1 MSMMGEL
8 KFLLGIKIHQ
18 STRGIFINQ
27 AKYAQEIL
35 KKHGMTSCDSIGT
48 PMATKPLDADLSGTP
63 VDQTKYLSMVGAAHM
78 YLNYTSGEIQFL
90 GGDKLVSRSSK
101 KQDCT
106 SMSLEEAEYV
116 SLSACCAQVLWMR
129 TQLTDY
135 GFYFDK
141 IPIYHFIKEH
151 VKKGIVEVFFVRTEY
166 QLVDL
171 FTKALPEERF
181 KYLVRRLDMRCLTPT
196 ELEVLEMDL
205 FAFICYFD
213 PTKVVVGERNV
224 ADRETKLLVS
234 TKGRTIPLTPP
245 ALAASGDSGDSI
257 DKLFDQGN
265 DVEQERST
273 EKGDDVLEETI
284 ATDVLKIRLRED
296 FHAATSDI
304 GGKSLGVLRGLV
316 LEDSSVS
323 ELNLQARPLVAR
335 SSVLDAP
342 VVTVVAT
349 TTIDV
354 DVSAILP
361 PQVRVVSGRS
371 ASVGKAKKNVASTS
385 KLDEPTTSSD
395 SFYAAAARQ
404 MCVGAKVKMWAEHT
418 LKQKNKFEDKCSEQ
432 SAHLLEKDAEIAHLR
447 SLLSLKEYEAAEAI
461 RLQYEA
467 AEAIRLREQVSVVEV
482 AATVKGDELR
492 GLKERNFVLEGEKD
506 LLSERAMTLESV
518 TALKKKYGIGLDAKL
533 LEMAA
538 HLEEEFY
545 PRFCPF
551 SIWTGYSGPRWPKA
565 GVDHGKTSI
574 SSCRPK
580 LNALG
585 ECRFLFRSLTIV
597 GSLWKDASMVD
608 LMDSLRLEGPLA
620 EIPGAED
627 LQPP

>member
-1 MSMMGEL
+1 
-8 KFLLGIKIHQ
+8 
-18 STRGIFINQ
+18 
-27 AKYAQEIL
+27 
-35 KKHGMTSCDSIGT
+35 
-48 PMATKPLDADLSGTP
+48 
-63 VDQTKYLSMVGAAHM
+63 
-78 YLNYTSGEIQFL
+78 
-90 GGDKLVSRSSK
+90 
-101 KQDCT
+101 
-106 SMSLEEAEYV
+106 
-116 SLSACCAQVLWMR
+116 MR
-129 TQLTDY
+129 T
-135 GFYFDK
+135 
-141 IPIYHFIKEH
+141 PIRCF
-151 VKKGIVEVFFVRTEY
+151 GM
-166 QLVDL
+166 
-171 FTKALPEERF
+171 A
-181 KYLVRRLDMRCLTPT
+181 MR
-196 ELEVLEMDL
+196 VEMDL

-257 DKLFDQGN
+257 DKLFDEGN

-284 ATDVLKIRLRED
+284 ATDVLEIRLRED

-304 GGKSLGVLRGLV
+304 GGKSLAVLRGLV
-316 LEDSSVS
+316 PEDSSVS

-349 TTIDV
+349 TTIAV

-404 MCVGAKVKMWAEHT
+404 MCVEA
-418 LKQKNKFEDKCSEQ
+418 
-432 SAHLLEKDAEIAHLR
+432 EKDAEIAHLR
-447 SLLSLKEYEAAEAI
+447 SLLSLKE
-461 RLQYEA
+461 YEA

-518 TALKKKYGIGLDAKL
+518 TALKETKVVSLEFERGGLVNQISLLESAFELFKQQMEAMQDEQATALRNRVMELDAKL

-545 PRFCPF
+545 PRFLVT
-551 SIWTGYSGPRWPKA
+551 ISGRWWILTHGLKLDGLKA
-565 GVDHGKTSI
+565 GVDHRKAGRDLSVIEAYDPSEESI
-574 SSCRPK
+574 SIDAV
-580 LNALG
+580 NALG
-585 ECRFLFRSLTIV
+585 AVDFSFLTKLESK
-597 GSLWKDASMVD
+597 KDASMVD

-620 EIPGAED
+620 EIPEVED